1 MMRGEP
7 GQRVS
12 HASGLGSEAGARP
25 STVAR
30 DALSI
35 VEGRE
40 RPPTLFELR
49 RGLAVALAKAE
60 ACRAGRRGEAPRIT
74 R

>member
-1 MMRGEP
+1 MTRGERA
-7 GQRVS
+7 QRVS
-12 HASGLGSEAGARP
+12 HASGAGSEAGA
-25 STVAR
+25 
-30 DALSI
+30 
-35 VEGRE
+35 RE

-60 ACRAGRRGEAPRIT
+60 VCWGDRGGEAPRFK